1 MSGLREKADELTGRA
16 ITITWSIQIMKR
28 FSFLLVLLSIFLLP
42 TIASANL
49 DAVRACFSS
58 WPDHPFDANNPTYR
72 SVSGGV
78 KIFGIGED
86 INETV
91 PTEKPELVLIHPN
104 VSVMTGSTMTLMNP
118 NGWYCL
124 ISKVNVMASSTIN
137 LHCKAHLASSK
148 EGTTV
153 LGGGDDQGVT
163 VMGKAEILRQGCV

>member
-1 MSGLREKADELTGRA
+1 
-16 ITITWSIQIMKR
+16 MKR
-28 FSFLLVLLSIFLLP
+28 FPFLIVLLCLLLSP
-42 TIASANL
+42 TLASANL
-49 DAVRACFSS
+49 DAVRVCLSS

-72 SVSGGV
+72 SVAGKF

-86 INETV
+86 INEST

-104 VSVMTGSTMTLMNP
+104 VSVMTGSSMTLMNP

-124 ISKVNVMASSTIN
+124 ISKVNVMSSSTIN

-153 LGGGDDQGVT
+153 LGGGDDHGVT
-163 VMGKAEILRQGCV
+163 VLGKASINRQGCE